1 MESNQ
6 DPIILLPHILSKP
19 KKEDE
24 IEEKYLFQNLVLI
37 LPSITSLWV
46 PATLVHVINFHSV
59 FYWFQL

>member
-24 IEEKYLFQNLVLI
+24 IEEKLFVSKFSFYL
-37 LPSITSLWV
+37 
-46 PATLVHVINFHSV
+46 TLFN
-59 FYWFQL
+59 